1 MSVDSMDA
9 VVPAGPGVRSVVS
22 PPVRVAVVG
31 CGAMTRE
38 NLMPVLCGYERIR
51 LVALVDV
58 NEANARALADSY
70 GVPAVLTSLDALTK
84 DLVDAVMIATPPAF
98 HAPQAIELARR
109 GLHLF
114 VEKPMVLEIG
124 RAHV

>member
-98 HAPQAIELARR
+98 HAPQAIELARQ
-109 GLHLF
+109 
-114 VEKPMVLEIG
+114 IG